1 MAQTPPVFTPLLALR
16 EVKVQ
21 PKLSLTREVKCNM
34 KGFCKFTGDKRNS
47 VCPLVNE
54 ARDLEEAGELKAF
67 FALVFINK
75 THEAQKKATIKKK
88 LFCFVFRRVFFLQFY
103 Y

>member
-1 MAQTPPVFTPLLALR
+1 MSQTPPVFTPLLALR

-67 FALVFINK
+67 FP
-75 THEAQKKATIKKK
+75 
-88 LFCFVFRRVFFLQFY
+88 
-103 Y
+103 